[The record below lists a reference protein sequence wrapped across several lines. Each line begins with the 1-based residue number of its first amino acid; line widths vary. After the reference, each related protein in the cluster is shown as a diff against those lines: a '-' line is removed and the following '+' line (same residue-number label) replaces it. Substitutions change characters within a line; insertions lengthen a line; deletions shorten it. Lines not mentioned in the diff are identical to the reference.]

1 MLKRRI
7 TIATA
12 QRRTLQKEVG
22 PQGMAVELYHAHQAK
37 YKIASLHLRSR
48 KRFRRGRI
56 KHIHAFGEREVG
68 NDRWREKCSICG
80 FVREFE
86 ERCE

>member
-1 MLKRRI
+1 MLKTKYMLKRRI

-37 YKIASLHLRSR
+37 YKIAS
-48 KRFRRGRI
+48 FI
-56 KHIHAFGEREVG
+56 YEAE
-68 NDRWREKCSICG
+68 NG
-80 FVREFE
+80 FVEVESKAYTRLRRE
-86 ERCE
+86 RGIG